1 MTMNYVVQPGDTIFS
16 IASRFG
22 VSVDDIL
29 RANGLTS
36 PNFIFVGQT
45 LRIPTPGPGGVPGLP
60 GPGFPGIPGF
70 PGAAINQ
77 RVDRLERQVQRLERE
92 LEQTNRRLD
101 RLENRVRRLES

>member
-1 MTMNYVVQPGDTIFS
+1 GDTIFS

-45 LRIPTPGPGGVPGLP
+45 LRIPTPGGIPGVPGI
-60 GPGFPGIPGF
+60 PGIPGIPGLPGF
-70 PGAAINQ
+70 PGAGINQ

-92 LEQTNRRLD
+92 LDQTNRRLD

>member
-1 MTMNYVVQPGDTIFS
+1 MNYVVQPGDTIFS

-45 LRIPTPGPGGVPGLP
+45 LRIPTPGGIPGVPGI
-60 GPGFPGIPGF
+60 PGIPGLPGF
-70 PGAAINQ
+70 PGAGINQ

-92 LEQTNRRLD
+92 LDQTNRRLD